1 MRKLFDTYDKDRA
14 ASQADDVQRALA
26 LDSGGGGGGDGDARP
41 TVAVAP
47 MASAVVQN
55 RPSWA
60 WQICILWLRFCSDFL
75 LDPKKFVQNA
85 VVRIVI
91 GIVLGT
97 VWYGQAGDEQ
107 ANIFPVQGALFACC
121 LNGTMDTVF
130 QTALLVPKI
139 RALIRREY
147 RNGSYS
153 VLPLQLA
160 LIVCH
165 GIFQNFNIICLSIP
179 VYFMVGLRGS
189 FLVFAGES
197 VSSGTACFRN
207 TSPDPHNPIT
217 PLSPSAGTLSMLIWI
232 GTTIGIAVGS
242 AADTFQ
248 DAQAMVAP
256 TLIPLILFSGY
267 LIPFDQ
273 IPSYFKFLYE
283 LSFFQV
289 TRSYV
294 RPVHCVIPDSSTPL
308 SRTLNPVASSLS
320 RFFRST
326 SSRAFILTTVTS
338 IPTNSS
344 WW

>member
-14 ASQADDVQRALA
+14 ASQAASMQRASA
-26 LDSGGGGGGDGDARP
+26 RDSGGGGGGASDARP
-41 TVAVAP
+41 TAAVAA
-47 MASAVVQN
+47 MSSAVVQN

-60 WQICILWLRFCSDFL
+60 WQIWILWLRFCSDFL

-107 ANIFPVQGALFACC
+107 SNIFPVQGALFACC

-189 FLVFAGES
+189 FFIFAGES
-197 VSSGTACFRN
+197 V
-207 TSPDPHNPIT
+207 
-217 PLSPSAGTLSMLIWI
+217 
-232 GTTIGIAVGS
+232 
-242 AADTFQ
+242 
-248 DAQAMVAP
+248 
-256 TLIPLILFSGY
+256 
-267 LIPFDQ
+267 
-273 IPSYFKFLYE
+273 
-283 LSFFQV
+283 
-289 TRSYV
+289 
-294 RPVHCVIPDSSTPL
+294 
-308 SRTLNPVASSLS
+308 
-320 RFFRST
+320 
-326 SSRAFILTTVTS
+326 
-338 IPTNSS
+338 
-344 WW
+344 